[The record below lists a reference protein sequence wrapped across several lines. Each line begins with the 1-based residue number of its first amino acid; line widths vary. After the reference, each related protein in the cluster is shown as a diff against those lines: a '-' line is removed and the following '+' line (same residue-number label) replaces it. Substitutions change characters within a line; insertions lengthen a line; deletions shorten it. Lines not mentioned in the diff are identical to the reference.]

1 MKYTSP
7 SHTHTVH
14 SVCLTIVAL
23 SAFSTFAD
31 VSVVGGERFTYDGTD
46 PSIDGRV
53 WARPRASIGRL

>member
-1 MKYTSP
+1 MKGYERMKCDPYT
-7 SHTHTVH
+7 VR

-46 PSIDGRV
+46 PSITIFRK
-53 WARPRASIGRL
+53 